1 MHLFEVFLPVTDR
14 VTILGEVERLSRLLT
29 DKFGGV
35 TAFMRSNA
43 KGRWEDERAVVR
55 DEIVIVEV
63 MADAIDR
70 AWWYALRKDLEE
82 RLDQDEIVIRTHPI
96 ERL

>member
-14 VTILGEVERLSRLLT
+14 TTIAGEVERLSRLLT

-35 TAFMRSNA
+35 TAFKRSA
-43 KGRWEDERAVVR
+43 AEGLWKDEGAVVR

-70 AWWYALRKDLEE
+70 AWWYALRKDLEA
-82 RLDQDEIVIRTHPI
+82 RLHQDEIVIRTHAI